1 MTQRHGWSITAL
13 VGRTPL
19 MAKSNVFRYIGN
31 FLLLAGYFF
40 LLWGDMKIGL
50 FVKCLGNVFVVPF
63 AIKYKFWDI
72 LFLCGFYA
80 AIEVPKLIQLL
91 TVK

>member
-1 MTQRHGWSITAL
+1 MS
-13 VGRTPL
+13 
-19 MAKSNVFRYIGN
+19 KSNVFRYIGN
-31 FLLLAGYFF
+31 LLLLSGYFF

-50 FVKCLGNVFVVPF
+50 FVKCIGNAFVVPF

-80 AIEVPKLIQLL
+80 AIEVPKLIQLFL
-91 TVK
+91 VSQN

>member
-1 MTQRHGWSITAL
+1 MS
-13 VGRTPL
+13 
-19 MAKSNVFRYIGN
+19 KSNVFRYIGN
-31 FLLLAGYFF
+31 ILLLSGYFF

-50 FVKCLGNVFVVPF
+50 FVKCIGNVFVVPF

-80 AIEVPKLIQLL
+80 AIEIMEETATLYKMLGLFIMKILKQLL
-91 TVK
+91 NKLTN